1 MSQAQAMIDSLRA
14 VTAVAIA
21 EIDLSGLLLD
31 ANAGYLRQLPARSH
45 PAPGIAV
52 APSLISPSFARL
64 IELSSS
70 GAETLY
76 EGLMTLGDPTG
87 KSRSFR
93 GSVSRTERGLFLLLE
108 YDVEELSHV
117 AETALELSSELA
129 QAQRAVAVDE
139 QPAQVEGGRT
149 RAIRAAAET
158 ERIDAGRSPASCQG
172 WELELGH
179 SERPDP
185 LVRRALPDFWPES
198 SRVGDD
204 LRTVPDSCPPGRPGD
219 RPT

>member
-1 MSQAQAMIDSLRA
+1 
-14 VTAVAIA
+14 
-21 EIDLSGLLLD
+21 
-31 ANAGYLRQLPARSH
+31 AGGY
-45 PAPGIAV
+45 PAPGMPV

-93 GSVSRTERGLFLLLE
+93 GSVSRTERGLLLLLE

-129 QAQRAVAVDE
+129 QAQRALLSSNNQLKLKEAERAQSE
-139 QPAQVEGGRT
+139 QRLRRNESLLAEAQRL
-149 RAIRAAAET
+149 AK
-158 ERIDAGRSPASCQG
+158 
-172 WELELGH
+172 LG
-179 SERPDP
+179 SWNWD
-185 LVRRALPDFWPES
+185 
-198 SRVGDD
+198 
-204 LRTVPDSCPPGRPGD
+204 
-219 RPT
+219 